1 MPPVREGD
9 APRIPP
15 GRQNTGIQPEA
26 VPRLHRFNQKQYR
39 VSIAPRKEGD
49 VEIVW
54 NLAADADFH
63 GFICTDCGLV
73 VFDYEH
79 PMDRWL

>member
-1 MPPVREGD
+1 MVCPQCGKEMR
-9 APRIPP
+9 P
-15 GRQNTGIQPEA
+15 GFLQGGRTL
-26 VPRLHRFNQKQYR
+26 VFNKKQYR

>member
-1 MPPVREGD
+1 MVCPQCGKAMR
-9 APRIPP
+9 P
-15 GRQNTGIQPEA
+15 GFLQGGRTL
-26 VPRLHRFNQKQYR
+26 VFNQKQYR

-79 PMDRWL
+79 PMDLWL

>member
-1 MPPVREGD
+1 MVCPQCGQEMR
-9 APRIPP
+9 P
-15 GRQNTGIQPEA
+15 GFLQGAQTL
-26 VPRLHRFNQKQYR
+26 VFNQKQYH

-54 NLAADADFH
+54 NLAAAADFH

>member
-1 MPPVREGD
+1 MVCPQCGKEMRAGFLQG
-9 APRIPP
+9 
-15 GRQNTGIQPEA
+15 GRTL
-26 VPRLHRFNQKQYR
+26 VFNQKQYR

>member
-1 MPPVREGD
+1 MVCPQCGKEMR
-9 APRIPP
+9 P
-15 GRQNTGIQPEA
+15 GFLQGGRTL
-26 VPRLHRFNQKQYR
+26 VFNQKQYR
-39 VSIAPRKEGD
+39 VYIAPRKEGD

>member
-1 MPPVREGD
+1 MVCPQCGKEMR
-9 APRIPP
+9 P
-15 GRQNTGIQPEA
+15 GFLQCGRTL
-26 VPRLHRFNQKQYR
+26 VFNQKQYR

>member
-1 MPPVREGD
+1 MVCPQCGKEMR
-9 APRIPP
+9 P
-15 GRQNTGIQPEA
+15 GFLQGGRTL
-26 VPRLHRFNQKQYR
+26 VFNQKQYR
-39 VSIAPRKEGD
+39 VSIVPRKEGD

>member
-1 MPPVREGD
+1 MVCPQCGKEMR
-9 APRIPP
+9 P
-15 GRQNTGIQPEA
+15 GFLQGGRTL
-26 VPRLHRFNQKQYR
+26 VFNQKQYR

-54 NLAADADFH
+54 NLAAAADFH

-73 VFDYEH
+73 VFDYKH
-79 PMDRWL
+79 PVDRWL

>member
-1 MPPVREGD
+1 MVCPQGGKEMR
-9 APRIPP
+9 P
-15 GRQNTGIQPEA
+15 GFIQGGRTL
-26 VPRLHRFNQKQYR
+26 VFNQKQYR

>member
-1 MPPVREGD
+1 MVCPQCGKEMR
-9 APRIPP
+9 P
-15 GRQNTGIQPEA
+15 GFLQGGRTL
-26 VPRLHRFNQKQYR
+26 VFNQKQYR
-39 VSIAPRKEGD
+39 VSIAPRKEVD

>member
-1 MPPVREGD
+1 MVCPQCGKEMR
-9 APRIPP
+9 P
-15 GRQNTGIQPEA
+15 GFLQGAQTL
-26 VPRLHRFNQKQYR
+26 VFNQKQYR
-39 VSIAPRKEGD
+39 VSIAPRKKGD

>member
-1 MPPVREGD
+1 MVCPQCGKEMR
-9 APRIPP
+9 P
-15 GRQNTGIQPEA
+15 GFLQGGRTL
-26 VPRLHRFNQKQYR
+26 VFNQKQYR

-73 VFDYEH
+73 LFDYKH

>member
-1 MPPVREGD
+1 MQRPQCGKEMR
-9 APRIPP
+9 P
-15 GRQNTGIQPEA
+15 GFLQGGRTL
-26 VPRLHRFNQKQYR
+26 VFNQKQYR

>member
-1 MPPVREGD
+1 MVCPQCGKEMR
-9 APRIPP
+9 P
-15 GRQNTGIQPEA
+15 GFLQGGRTL
-26 VPRLHRFNQKQYR
+26 VFNQKQYR

-63 GFICTDCGLV
+63 GFICTDCGLG
-73 VFDYEH
+73 VFDYRH
-79 PMDRWL
+79 PMGRWL

>member
-1 MPPVREGD
+1 MRCPQCGKEMR
-9 APRIPP
+9 P
-15 GRQNTGIQPEA
+15 GFLQGGRTL
-26 VPRLHRFNQKQYR
+26 VFNQKQYR

-54 NLAADADFH
+54 NLAADADFR

-73 VFDYEH
+73 VFDYKH
-79 PMDRWL
+79 PVDRWL

>member
-1 MPPVREGD
+1 MRCPQCGEEMR
-9 APRIPP
+9 P
-15 GRQNTGIQPEA
+15 GFLQGGRTL
-26 VPRLHRFNQKQYR
+26 VFNQKQYR

-54 NLAADADFH
+54 NLAADADFR

-73 VFDYEH
+73 VFDYKH
-79 PMDRWL
+79 PVDRWL

>member
-1 MPPVREGD
+1 MVCPQCGKEMR
-9 APRIPP
+9 P
-15 GRQNTGIQPEA
+15 GFLQGGRTL
-26 VPRLHRFNQKQYR
+26 VFNQKQYR

-73 VFDYEH
+73 VFDYKH
-79 PMDRWL
+79 PVDRWL

>member
-1 MPPVREGD
+1 MVCHQCGKEMR
-9 APRIPP
+9 P
-15 GRQNTGIQPEA
+15 GFLQGGRTL
-26 VPRLHRFNQKQYR
+26 VFNQKQYR

>member
-1 MPPVREGD
+1 MVCPQCGKEMR
-9 APRIPP
+9 P
-15 GRQNTGIQPEA
+15 GFLQGGRTL
-26 VPRLHRFNQKQYR
+26 VFNQKQYL

>member
-1 MPPVREGD
+1 MVCPQCGKEMR
-9 APRIPP
+9 P
-15 GRQNTGIQPEA
+15 GFLQGGRTL
-26 VPRLHRFNQKQYR
+26 VFNQKQYR

-73 VFDYEH
+73 VFDYAH

>member
-1 MPPVREGD
+1 MVCPQCGKEMR
-9 APRIPP
+9 P
-15 GRQNTGIQPEA
+15 GFLQGGRTL
-26 VPRLHRFNQKQYR
+26 VFNQKQYR

-79 PMDRWL
+79 PMNRWL

>member
-1 MPPVREGD
+1 MVCPQCGKEMR
-9 APRIPP
+9 P
-15 GRQNTGIQPEA
+15 GFLQGGRTL
-26 VPRLHRFNQKQYR
+26 VFNQKQYR

-54 NLAADADFH
+54 NLSADADFH

>member
-1 MPPVREGD
+1 MVCPQCGTEMR
-9 APRIPP
+9 P
-15 GRQNTGIQPEA
+15 GFLQGGRTL
-26 VPRLHRFNQKQYR
+26 VFNQKQYR

>member
-1 MPPVREGD
+1 MVCPQCGKEMR
-9 APRIPP
+9 P
-15 GRQNTGIQPEA
+15 GFLQGGRTL
-26 VPRLHRFNQKQYR
+26 VFNQKQYR

-54 NLAADADFH
+54 NLAADAGFH